1 MMETDIKRRDFFKK
15 AAALTAVAAFPNIL
29 LAKRDMDGSRKSITL
44 YNIHTAEKV
53 NSTYWA
59 EGRYLHDEI
68 EELNR
73 LLRDFRTGD
82 VHPMDLA
89 LFDLLYDI
97 RTSIGTAAPFQV
109 ISGYRSPK
117 TNAKLRKASL
127 GVAKKSLHMQGRA
140 IDISLPG
147 VELNRLR
154 LAARSLRRGGVGYYP
169 KSGFVHVDTGR
180 VRYW

>member
-1 MMETDIKRRDFFKK
+1 MMETDITRRDFFKK

-29 LAKRDMDGSRKSITL
+29 LAKSGRDGTRKSIAL
-44 YNIHTAEKV
+44 YNIHTAEKIEA
-53 NSTYWA
+53 TFWA
-59 EGRYLHDEI
+59 EGRYLPEEI
-68 EELNR
+68 AELNR

-82 VHPMDLA
+82 THPIDLR

-97 RTSIGTAAPFQV
+97 QAAVGTQRPFQV

-117 TNAKLRKASL
+117 TNARLRKATS

-140 IDISLPG
+140 IDINLPG